1 VFPDESSNNTR
12 SATEVKEV
20 SWFNKLEEVLNAV
33 HNGIVAIDAE
43 ERVTIFN
50 RQAERMLG
58 VPAGKIIGQKIGDL
72 LPAGLT
78 SVLYSGKPQ
87 FGKKFERGDL
97 IMVTNHTPIIED
109 DRVIGAIAVF
119 QDVSEIESL
128 ATELCKVKELN
139 NEFEAILESFYDGVG
154 IIDGDGT
161 LLRVNTS
168 YERITGLSKHDN
180 GVGRNVREL
189 QDDGTVSQAV
199 ALLVLSQKKPVT
211 IKQIIKT
218 GKEILITGSPFF
230 NEKGEILRVVCNVR
244 DMTELNLLR
253 ERIENTEQQNI
264 RYAHE
269 IKELRTKLQRH
280 EEFVF
285 RSVSMQRVYKLIV
298 RLAQVNSHV
307 LITGESGVGK
317 EIVATLIHQL
327 SPRVNGPFLQINC
340 GAIPENLLESELF
353 GYEDGAFTGAR
364 GGGKKGIFELCEGG
378 TLLLDEIGEMPMNM
392 QVKLLRVLQQQEVL
406 RVGAAKPVK
415 FNVRV
420 VSATNKNLEDMVAQH
435 SFRADLFYRLNVV
448 PIHLPPL
455 RERTDDIVPLAIHF
469 LERFNQKYGRNI
481 RFEPEILMA
490 FERHP
495 WPGNV
500 RELENL
506 IERMLIMNEDEVLT
520 LKHLPFNLSIVP
532 KHQAL
537 IIQVND
543 PMPFEKAVE
552 MLEIELLRKTLQ
564 AYPSIRQAAKVLG
577 VSHPTVL
584 RKIHKYK
591 IMSVD

>member
-1 VFPDESSNNTR
+1 M
-12 SATEVKEV
+12 

-43 ERVTIFN
+43 ERVTIYN

-58 VPAGKIIGQKIGDL
+58 VPAGKIIGQKIGDV
-72 LPAGLT
+72 LPTEELT

-87 FGKKFERGDL
+87 FGQKFELGDL
-97 IMVTNHTPIIED
+97 IMVTNRTPIIED
-109 DRVIGAIAVF
+109 DRVIGAIAIF
-119 QDVSEIESL
+119 QDVSELESL

-139 NEFEAILESFYDGVG
+139 KEFEAILESFYDGIG

-211 IKQIIKT
+211 IKQRIKT
-218 GKEILITGSPFF
+218 GKVILITGSPVFD
-230 NEKGEILRVVCNVR
+230 EKGEILRVVCNVR

-253 ERIENTEQQNI
+253 ERIESTEQQNI
-264 RYAHE
+264 RYSRE
-269 IKELRTKLQRH
+269 NKELRRKLWQH
-280 EEFVF
+280 EEFIF
-285 RSVSMQRVYKLIV
+285 RSASMQRVFKLIARV
-298 RLAQVNSHV
+298 AHVNSHV

-317 EIVATLIHQL
+317 EIVATLLHKL
-327 SPRVNGPFLQINC
+327 SPRASGPFLPINC

-353 GYEDGAFTGAR
+353 GYEEGAFTGAR

-406 RVGAAKPVK
+406 RVGATKPIK
-415 FNVRV
+415 INVRV
-420 VSATNKNLEDMVAQH
+420 LTATNKNLEEMVAQH

-469 LERFNQKYGRNI
+469 LEGFNQKYGSNI
-481 RFEPEILMA
+481 RFESEVFMA

-520 LKHLPFNLSIVP
+520 LKHLPFNVSSVP
-532 KHQAL
+532 EHQAL
-537 IIQVND
+537 VIQVNE

-564 AYPSIRQAAKVLG
+564 AYPTIRQAAKILG

-584 RKIHKYK
+584 RKIQKYK
-591 IMSVD
+591 LSN

>member
-1 VFPDESSNNTR
+1 M
-12 SATEVKEV
+12 

-109 DRVIGAIAVF
+109 DQVIGAIAVF

-564 AYPSIRQAAKVLG
+564 TYPSIRQAAKVLG

>member
-1 VFPDESSNNTR
+1 M
-12 SATEVKEV
+12 AKL
-20 SWFNKLEEVLNAV
+20 SWFNELDEVLNAV
-33 HNGIVAIDAE
+33 HNGIIAINAE
-43 ERVTIFN
+43 ERVTIYN
-50 RQAERMLG
+50 RQAERMFG
-58 VPAGKIIGQKIGDL
+58 IPAGKVIGQKIGDL
-72 LPAGLT
+72 LPTELT

-87 FGKKFERGDL
+87 FGQKLELGDL
-97 IMVTNHTPIIED
+97 IMVTNRTPIIEEN
-109 DRVIGAIAVF
+109 RVIGAIAVF
-119 QDVSEIESL
+119 QDVSDLESL
-128 ATELCKVKELN
+128 AAELGYVKELN
-139 NEFEAILESFYDGVG
+139 KEFEAILESFYDGIG
-154 IIDGDGT
+154 IIDSDGT

-168 YERITGLSKHDN
+168 YERITGLSKYDN

-211 IKQIIKT
+211 IKQKIKT
-218 GKEILITGSPFF
+218 GKEILITGSPVF
-230 NEKGEILRVVCNVR
+230 NEKGEMLRVVCNIR

-269 IKELRTKLQRH
+269 IKELRTKLWRH
-280 EEFVF
+280 EEFIF
-285 RSVSMQRVYKLIV
+285 RSASMQRVFKLIV
-298 RLAQVNSHV
+298 RVAHVNSHV

-317 EIVATLIHQL
+317 EIVATLIHEL

-353 GYEDGAFTGAR
+353 GYEEGAFTGAR
-364 GGGKKGIFELCEGG
+364 CGGKKGIFELCEGG
-378 TLLLDEIGEMPMNM
+378 TLLLDEIGEMPMTM

-406 RVGAAKPVK
+406 RVGAAKPIK

-420 VSATNKNLEDMVAQH
+420 VTATNKNLEEMVAQH

-469 LERFNQKYGRNI
+469 LESFNQKYSSNV
-481 RFEPEILMA
+481 RFEPEILLA

-500 RELENL
+500 RELQNL
-506 IERMLIMNEDEVLT
+506 IERMLIMNEDKVLT
-520 LKHLPFNLSIVP
+520 LKHLPFNENSVP
-532 KHQAL
+532 EQQAL
-537 IIQVND
+537 VIQVNE
-543 PMPFEKAVE
+543 PMPLEKAVE
-552 MLEIELLRKTLQ
+552 MLEIELLRKTLKT
-564 AYPSIRQAAKVLG
+564 YPTIRQAAKVLG

-584 RKIHKYK
+584 RKIQKYK
-591 IMSVD
+591 LMPAE

>member
-1 VFPDESSNNTR
+1 
-12 SATEVKEV
+12 V
-20 SWFNKLEEVLNAV
+20 SWFNELEEVLNAV
-33 HNGIVAIDAE
+33 HNGILAIDVDE
-43 ERVTIFN
+43 KVTIYN
-50 RQAERMLG
+50 SQAERMLG
-58 VPAGKIIGQKIGDL
+58 VPAVKVLGKKITDVLPNSG
-72 LPAGLT
+72 LPAVLT
-78 SVLYSGKPQ
+78 SGKPQ
-87 FGKKFERGDL
+87 FGQKLELGEL
-97 IMVTNHTPIIED
+97 ITVTNRTPIIQGNK
-109 DRVIGAIAVF
+109 VIGAIAVF
-119 QDVSEIESL
+119 QDVSDIESL
-128 ATELCKVKELN
+128 AAELGHVKELN
-139 NEFEAILESFYDGVG
+139 KEFEAILESSYDGMG
-154 IIDGDGT
+154 IIDSDGT

-168 YERITGLSKHDN
+168 YERITGLCKHDN

-189 QDDGTVSQAV
+189 QADGTVSQAV

-211 IKQIIKT
+211 IKQRIKT
-218 GKEILITGSPFF
+218 GKEILITGSPVLD
-230 NEKGEILRVVCNVR
+230 EQGEILRVVCNIR

-253 ERIENTEQQNI
+253 ERIENTVQQNI

-269 IKELRTKLQRH
+269 IKELRTKLWQH
-280 EEFVF
+280 EEFIF
-285 RSVSMQRVYKLIV
+285 RSASMQRVFKLIV
-298 RLAQVNSHV
+298 RVAHVNSHV

-317 EIVATLIHQL
+317 EIVATLIHEL

-353 GYEDGAFTGAR
+353 GYEEGAFTGAR

-406 RVGAAKPVK
+406 RVGAAKPIK

-420 VSATNKNLEDMVAQH
+420 VTATNKDLEEMVAQH

-455 RERTDDIVPLAIHF
+455 RARPDDIIPLAIHF
-469 LERFNQKYGRNI
+469 LEGFNKKYGSNI
-481 RFEPEILMA
+481 RFEPEVLLA

-506 IERMLIMNEDEVLT
+506 IERMLIMNEDEILT
-520 LKHLPFNLSIVP
+520 LKHLPFTESNVP
-532 KHQAL
+532 KHQAV
-537 IIQVND
+537 IIQVNE

-564 AYPSIRQAAKVLG
+564 AYPTIRQAAKVLG

-584 RKIHKYK
+584 RKIQKYK
-591 IMSVD
+591 LIPS

>member
-1 VFPDESSNNTR
+1 L
-12 SATEVKEV
+12 
-20 SWFNKLEEVLNAV
+20 SWFNELEEVLNAV
-33 HNGIVAIDAE
+33 HNGIVAIDVD
-43 ERVTIFN
+43 ERVTIYN
-50 RQAERMLG
+50 HQAERMLRL
-58 VPAGKIIGQKIGDL
+58 PADKVHGQKLSDV
-72 LPAGLT
+72 LPMGLT
-78 SVLYSGKPQ
+78 SVLCSGKPQ
-87 FGKKFERGDL
+87 FAQKLELGDL
-97 IMVTNHTPIIED
+97 VMVTNYTPVIEGD
-109 DRVIGAIAVF
+109 KVIGAIAVF
-119 QDVSEIESL
+119 QDVSDLESL
-128 ATELCKVKELN
+128 ATELDRVKELN
-139 NEFEAILESFYDGVG
+139 KEFEAILESFYDGIG

-189 QDDGTVSQAV
+189 QNEGTVSQAV

-211 IKQIIKT
+211 IKQRIKT
-218 GKEILITGSPFF
+218 GKEILITGSPIFDK
-230 NEKGEILRVVCNVR
+230 KGEMLRVVCNIR

-285 RSVSMQRVYKLIV
+285 RSASMQRVFKLIV
-298 RLAQVNSHV
+298 RVAHVDSHV

-317 EIVATLIHQL
+317 EIVATLIHEL
-327 SPRVNGPFLQINC
+327 SPRVNRPFLQINC

-353 GYEDGAFTGAR
+353 GYEEGSFTGAR
-364 GGGKKGIFELCEGG
+364 SGGKKGVFELCEGG

-406 RVGAAKPVK
+406 RVGATKPIK
-415 FNVRV
+415 FNVRIV
-420 VSATNKNLEDMVAQH
+420 TATNKNLEEMVAQN

-448 PIHLPPL
+448 PIQIPPL

-469 LERFNQKYGRNI
+469 LEGFNQKYGSNI
-481 RFEPEILMA
+481 RFDPEILLA

-506 IERMLIMNEDEVLT
+506 IERMLIMNEEEVLT
-520 LKHLPFNLSIVP
+520 LKHLPFNVNSVP
-532 KHQAL
+532 ERQAL
-537 IIQVND
+537 VIKVNE
-543 PMPFEKAVE
+543 PMSFEKAVE

-564 AYPSIRQAAKVLG
+564 AYPTLRQAAKVLG

-584 RKIHKYK
+584 RKIQKYK
-591 IMSVD
+591 LMPADLIRQGGTCLERVVNMYIK

>member
-1 VFPDESSNNTR
+1 L
-12 SATEVKEV
+12 
-20 SWFNKLEEVLNAV
+20 SWFNKLNEVLNAV

-58 VPAGKIIGQKIGDL
+58 VAAGKVIGQKLSDL

-78 SVLYSGKPQ
+78 SVLYSGKPS
-87 FGKKFERGDL
+87 FGQKFEQNGL
-97 IMVTNHTPIIED
+97 IMVTNRTPIIEG
-109 DRVIGAIAVF
+109 DRVVGAIAVF
-119 QDVSEIESL
+119 QDVSDLESL
-128 ATELCKVKELN
+128 AMELGYVKELN
-139 NEFEAILESFYDGVG
+139 KEFEAILESFYDGVG
-154 IIDGDGT
+154 IIDGEGT

-168 YERITGLSKHDN
+168 YERITGLSKQDN

-211 IKQIIKT
+211 IKQKIKT
-218 GKEILITGSPFF
+218 GKEILITGSPVI
-230 NEKGEILRVVCNVR
+230 NEKGEVLRVVCNIR

-253 ERIENTEQQNI
+253 ERIETTEQQNI

-269 IKELRTKLQRH
+269 IKELRTKLWRH
-280 EEFVF
+280 EEFIF
-285 RSVSMQRVYKLIV
+285 RSASMQRVFKLIV
-298 RLAQVNSHV
+298 RVAHVNSHV

-317 EIVATLIHQL
+317 EIVATLIHEL

-353 GYEDGAFTGAR
+353 GYEEGAFTGAR
-364 GGGKKGIFELCEGG
+364 CGGKKGIFELCEGG
-378 TLLLDEIGEMPMNM
+378 TLLLDEIAEMPMTM

-406 RVGAAKPVK
+406 RVGAAKPIK

-420 VSATNKNLEDMVAQH
+420 VTATNKNLEEMVAQH

-469 LERFNQKYGRNI
+469 LEGFNRKYSSNI
-481 RFEPEILMA
+481 RFEPEILLA

-520 LKHLPFNLSIVP
+520 LKHLPFNVNSVP
-532 KHQAL
+532 EQQAL
-537 IIQVND
+537 VIQVNE
-543 PMPFEKAVE
+543 PLPFEKAIE

-564 AYPSIRQAAKVLG
+564 AYPTIRQAAKFLG

-584 RKIHKYK
+584 RKIQKYK
-591 IMSVD
+591 LMSAD

>member
-1 VFPDESSNNTR
+1 MSS
-12 SATEVKEV
+12 
-20 SWFNKLEEVLNAV
+20 FNELEEILNAV
-33 HNGIVAIDAE
+33 HNGILAIDVD
-43 ERVTIFN
+43 ERVTIYN
-50 RQAERMLG
+50 RQAERMVG
-58 VPAGKIIGQKIGDL
+58 VPASKIIGKKITDVLPNSG
-72 LPAGLT
+72 LPA
-78 SVLYSGKPQ
+78 VLNSGKPQ
-87 FGKKFERGDL
+87 LGQKIEFGDL
-97 IMVTNHTPIIED
+97 IMVTNRTPIIKG

-119 QDVSEIESL
+119 QDVSDLESL
-128 ATELCKVKELN
+128 TVELDRVKELN
-139 NEFEAILESFYDGVG
+139 KEFEAILESFYDGIG
-154 IIDGDGT
+154 IIDRDGT

-199 ALLVLSQKKPVT
+199 ALLVLSQKKPIT
-211 IKQIIKT
+211 IKQRIKT
-218 GKEILITGSPFF
+218 GKEILITGSPIFDK
-230 NEKGEILRVVCNVR
+230 KGEMLRVVCNIR

-280 EEFVF
+280 EEFIF
-285 RSVSMQRVYKLIV
+285 RSASMQRVYKLIV
-298 RLAQVNSHV
+298 RVAQVNSHV

-327 SPRVNGPFLQINC
+327 SPRINEPFLQINC

-406 RVGAAKPVK
+406 RVGAGKPIK

-420 VSATNKNLEDMVAQH
+420 VTATNKNLEEMVAQH

-455 RERTDDIVPLAIHF
+455 RERPDDIIPLAIHF

-481 RFEPEILMA
+481 RFEPEILLA

-495 WPGNV
+495 WPGNI

-520 LKHLPFNLSIVP
+520 LKHLPFNLSSVP
-532 KHQAL
+532 EHQAL
-537 IIQVND
+537 VIQVNE

-552 MLEIELLRKTLQ
+552 MLEIELLHKTLQ
-564 AYPSIRQAAKVLG
+564 AYPAIRQAAKVLG

-584 RKIHKYK
+584 RKIQKYK
-591 IMSVD
+591 LMPSD